1 MTWESA
7 HPGHIHHPYYNEVFV
22 RLCVCPCKDSMK
34 QLRTRM
40 DMSAGG
46 WECSMNVLPGRWYFA
61 LRASHGLLCLVL
73 SCTVVLL
80 DGLGRVVAILRPRQ
94 QHTPGWTYVLTVLEP
109 TSPVVVV
116 V

>member
-1 MTWESA
+1 MQGQYEAVA
-7 HPGHIHHPYYNEVFV
+7 HKNGY
-22 RLCVCPCKDSMK
+22 VCG
-34 QLRTRM
+34 RV
-40 DMSAGG
+40 GV
-46 WECSMNVLPGRWYFA
+46 NVLPGRWYFA